1 MKLNT
6 LRKKYQWLILI
17 TVMIVIFSLYTI
29 FRLMPRYQ
37 EVSVLGKQL
46 AADVSLLKNP
56 KIPEEP
62 TADTGYLKQKL
73 ENINGNLDA
82 ISGQAKNLE
91 QRLAPLE
98 SQDVILKIS
107 AVARTARVKVVQSLP
122 YLVQRRAQA
131 GESIGEKM
139 KKQKLTPAEERKLRK
154 KLRKQAKRAKKDT
167 AKFGGVVGA
176 LTREGE
182 LMDKLV
188 NDFVEAR
195 ALQEVKVEG
204 TFDNLKTFIDG
215 VQAMPWQVTIV
226 KFDVDIKDVQKAPR
240 GLPQL
245 LSIKMIIGM

>member
-6 LRKKYQWLILI
+6 LQKKYQWLILI
-17 TVMIVIFSLYTI
+17 TMVIIIISVYGI
-29 FRLMPRYQ
+29 FRLMPRYT
-37 EVSVLGKQL
+37 EVSALGKQL
-46 AADVSLLKNP
+46 AADVRLLKNP

-73 ENINGNLDA
+73 KGINGRLDS
-82 ISGQAKNLE
+82 IGGQAKNLE
-91 QRLAPLE
+91 QRLAPLD

-107 AVARTARVKVVQSLP
+107 AVARTSRVKVVQNLP
-122 YLVQRRAQA
+122 YLVQRRAPV
-131 GESIGEKM
+131 GESIDEKL

-154 KLRKQAKRAKKDT
+154 KLRKQAKRAKKDA

-195 ALQEVKVEG
+195 PLQEVKVEG
-204 TFDNLKTFIDG
+204 TFDNLKTFIEG
-215 VQAMPWQVTIV
+215 IQVMPWQVSIV
-226 KFDVDIKDVQKAPR
+226 KFDVDVKQVQKAPQ